1 VIVEPVFENVY
12 GTPPSELVTVA
23 AEAMQF
29 SPLMP
34 GAQCLDAVADASPGS
49 LNGLVM
55 LAPAAVVERRHAIAQ
70 ALRALRPG
78 TKLVVLAPKNKGGS
92 RIAQDLQALGCTV
105 EETARRHYR
114 ICTTVSVGDDAAIE
128 AALEA
133 GKARYV
139 AELGLWSQP
148 GVFSWN
154 RIDPGSALLLAHLP
168 PLAGRGADLGC
179 GIGVLARAVLAS
191 PKVTH
196 LTLIDID
203 RRAVA
208 MSKRNL
214 DPIDESRVTLR
225 WADVL
230 TYAPLSSL
238 DFVVMN
244 PPFHEGGAENRALG
258 QSFIQR
264 AALALRNGGV
274 CWLTAN
280 RHLPYEAI
288 LKPLFRRVTLIV
300 EDHGYKIYQAHK

>member
-1 VIVEPVFENVY
+1 VMVEAVFENVY
-12 GTPPSELVTVA
+12 GMPPAELVTVA
-23 AEAMQF
+23 ADATQF

-34 GAQCLDAVADASPGS
+34 GAQCLGALANGS
-49 LNGLVM
+49 LNGLAL
-55 LAPAAVVERRHAIAQ
+55 LAPAAVVERRYAIAQ

-78 TKLVVLAPKNKGGS
+78 ARLVVLAPKNKGGS
-92 RIAQDLQALGCTV
+92 RIVQELRALGCAF

-114 ICTTVSVGDDAAIE
+114 ICTTAGAGDEAAIA

-139 AELGLWSQP
+139 EDLGLWSQP

-168 PLAGRGADLGC
+168 RFAGQGADLGC
-179 GIGVLARAVLAS
+179 GIGVLARALLAS

-203 RRAVA
+203 RRAIA
-208 MSKRNL
+208 MARRNL
-214 DPIDESRVTLR
+214 EPVDENRVTLQ
-225 WADVL
+225 WADARA
-230 TYAPLSSL
+230 YAPLSGL

-244 PPFHEGGAENRALG
+244 PPFHEGSVENQSLG
-258 QSFIQR
+258 QLFIQR
-264 AALALRNGGV
+264 AALALRSGGV

-300 EDHGYKIYQAHK
+300 ETDGYKIYQAHK

>member
-1 VIVEPVFENVY
+1 MVEAAFENVY
-12 GTPPSELVTVA
+12 GTPPEDLIAVA
-23 AEAMQF
+23 AGATQF

-34 GAQCLDAVADASPGS
+34 DAHCLDAVANTSPAS
-49 LNGLVM
+49 LNGLAL
-55 LAPAAVVERRHAIAQ
+55 LAPPAAVERRYTIAR

-78 TKLVVLAPKNKGGS
+78 ARLVVLGPKNSGGS
-92 RIAQDLQALGCTV
+92 RIAQDLRALSCAF
-105 EETARRHYR
+105 EETARRHHR
-114 ICTTVSVGDDAAIE
+114 ICTTVGPGDDKAIE
-128 AALEA
+128 AALDA
-133 GKARYV
+133 GKAQFV
-139 AELGLWSQP
+139 EDIGLWSQP

-168 PLAGRGADLGC
+168 PLVGRGADFGC
-179 GIGVLARAVLAS
+179 GIGVLARAVLIS

-203 RRAVA
+203 RRAIA
-208 MSKRNL
+208 MASRNM
-214 DPIDESRVTLR
+214 PNVDESRVTLR
-225 WADVL
+225 WADARTL
-230 TYAPLSSL
+230 TDLSEL

-244 PPFHEGGAENRALG
+244 PPFHEGGSENQALG

-264 AALALRNGGV
+264 AALALRAGGV

-300 EDHGYKIYQAHK
+300 EANGYKVYQAHK